1 MIDIETRL
9 RADADAWRQRT
20 RDGYPDLDRLLPA
33 TRHRRHRRI
42 ARTVAVAAAV
52 LAVAATAAAAVALS
66 RDDDPPAPAG
76 TISAVVPNPIY
87 LDSGLI
93 FQPLPTVADGALTAD
108 EAFAAHAAHQR
119 HAVHRLPRGARARYG
134 VLRRPSGK
142 THRVWAYSARP
153 IGCPVTGLVP
163 PSPWPQCVDWEF
175 LDAFTGR
182 LVTVSQQQV

>member
-1 MIDIETRL
+1 VIDIETRL
-9 RADADAWRQRT
+9 RADADVWRRQT
-20 RDGYPDLDRLLPA
+20 RDDYPELDRLLPA
-33 TRHRRHRRI
+33 TRHRPRRRI

-66 RDDDPPAPAG
+66 RDGDPPAPAG
-76 TISAVVPNPIY
+76 SISAVVPKPIY

-93 FQPLPTVADGALTAD
+93 FQPLPTVPIGALTAD
-108 EAFAAHAAHQR
+108 EALAAHAAHQR

-142 THRVWAYSARP
+142 MHRVWAYSTRP
-153 IGCPVTGLVP
+153 LGCPIAGLVP

-182 LVTVSQQQV
+182 LVAVRQQQL